1 VDTILGEA
9 VAGSRSVRFEDML
22 NIASTI
28 ANRAA
33 ATGVSMQQIV
43 SAPNQY
49 AAFGK
54 SLPAGVEKY
63 RDLAQKALEHVQTK
77 GPVTTATYYATPSAT
92 RNLPSGL
99 QPVAQTKG
107 HVYFDDPH
115 NRGIRT
121 AVGVRRPGQ
130 EAYDIMPEETA
141 ASRDILSEVFGS
153 TQASRQSV
161 TDQVFGSGTPS
172 ARPGILNDVFGPR
185 TGTAAAT
192 VGTGLALGALDDGP
206 TAEWDGTFS
215 SPLGA
220 VTDRTTSGF
229 GLRDAPNTSLGV
241 GSSNHGGIDLSA
253 EPGEMGYA
261 ASAAGPGMVT
271 HAGPLGGY
279 GLAVTVEHPN
289 GFSSVYGHLQ
299 DINVSVGDEI
309 AKGTPV
315 GLVGASGNVS
325 GPHLHF
331 EMRDRL
337 GQPVNPRDVVDFTRR
352 DLAATPTSRPMSPTE
367 QRNAA
372 AAYGNM
378 AASMATAG
386 VLGVGRATP
395 SSGLPA
401 GFDTARFAGDVM
413 PSRPSGAP
421 SPASSQVTAFAG
433 TQPSRSMAPA
443 SMPSPERFGYAP
455 AAASPAKAGGLGGL
469 GGIAAKAA
477 PDPSRFGPA
486 EMTST
491 AKTGRLS
498 STVTPSTATPMSS
511 MQGKLSSGFMD
522 DVIDAGIPTTQASL
536 TSVSPTAMGLLAQP
550 NLSPLGPASTFN
562 PTPSMGMTNYKGQ
575 IVTAPVTTLPTSV
588 VPLAPP
594 AVKTPTVQPMV
605 TPVAKQPVSPQTT
618 ASIPTPRPSFSAFDV
633 YSGKAPAGYQAPA
646 TGGNLVSRD
655 QFGNTHVTNGFGVT
669 TVTDPSGR
677 QMGNWSG
684 LGKGINSALD
694 KAMDRISPGMVG
706 AVVGGAIAGFPGAVA
721 GYALGNRAS
730 GQTGQK
736 SGGLGGLGG
745 FISGLFGGGDS
756 SGSAGNAGGRGGGG
770 SSRGGGVGSPGADR
784 DHAGN

>member
-1 VDTILGEA
+1 MDTILGEA

-49 AAFGK
+49 SAYGK
-54 SLPAGVEKY
+54 SLPPGVEKY

-92 RNLPSGL
+92 KNLPSGL
-99 QPVAQTKG
+99 QPVAQTRG
-107 HVYFDDPH
+107 HQFFDDPQ

-121 AVGVRRPGQ
+121 AVGVRQPGLV
-130 EAYDIMPEETA
+130 AYDIVPEETA
-141 ASRDILSEVFGS
+141 ASRDLLGAVFGAPTS
-153 TQASRQSV
+153 KRSV
-161 TDQVFGSGTPS
+161 ADQVFGTASPS

-192 VGTGLALGALDDGP
+192 VGTGIALGALDDGP

-241 GSSNHGGIDLSA
+241 GSTNHAGIDLA
-253 EPGEMGYA
+253 ERGQVGYA
-261 ASAAGPGMVT
+261 ANAAGPGIVT
-271 HAGPLGGY
+271 HAGPLGNY
-279 GLAVTVEHPN
+279 GTAVTVEHPN
-289 GFSSVYGHLQ
+289 GFTSVYGHLQ
-299 DINVSVGDEI
+299 SVGVKKGDEI

-331 EMRDRL
+331 EMRDPL

-367 QRNAA
+367 QRNTA

-378 AASMATAG
+378 AASMANAG
-386 VLGVGRATP
+386 VLGVGRAAP

-421 SPASSQVTAFAG
+421 SPASSQMAAFAG
-433 TQPSRSMAPA
+433 PQPSRSPSPA

-455 AAASPAKAGGLGGL
+455 AAASAPKAGGLGGL
-469 GGIAAKAA
+469 GGAKAA
-477 PDPSRFGPA
+477 PDPARFGPA

-511 MQGKLSSGFMD
+511 MRDTMTAGLSQDPHVSLAEPHTVSLSS
-522 DVIDAGIPTTQASL
+522 ASP
-536 TSVSPTAMGLLAQP
+536 SAMGMLPSKYSA
-550 NLSPLGPASTFN
+550 PLGPASTFN
-562 PTPSMGMTNYKGQ
+562 PTPSISMTDYKGQ

-588 VPLAPP
+588 VPLSLP
-594 AVKTPTVQPMV
+594 AVPAPTVQPMV

-618 ASIPTPRPSFSAFDV
+618 ASIPTSRPSFSAYDV
-633 YSGKAPAGYQAPA
+633 HNGVAPVGYQAPA

-655 QFGNTHVTNGFGVT
+655 QFGNTHVTNQFGVT
-669 TVTDPSGR
+669 TVTDPTGR
-677 QMGNWSG
+677 QMGTLGG
-684 LGKGINSALD
+684 LGKGIGSVFD
-694 KAMDRISPGMVG
+694 KATPGMVG

-721 GYALGNRAS
+721 GYALGSRAS

-745 FISGLFGGGDS
+745 FLSGLFGGGSS
-756 SGSAGNAGGRGGGG
+756 SGGGGSSSGGRGGGSSG
-770 SSRGGGVGSPGADR
+770 SRGGPPGADR